1 MLLTIA
7 LGASPASGAFLST
20 ANSARVGA
28 SADDQARAVA
38 RMVGGIIS
46 YSRWPGRT
54 DDSIA
59 ICTMGATRFA
69 ARLGEADA
77 AAGRPVSARAITP
90 GSSAAAQGCDVL
102 YLGGT
107 TGVQQQRAIAAVHGQ
122 PVLSIAEN
130 DPACR
135 GGAMFCVVLSGDTL
149 TFRLSVDA
157 ISRGTVRV
165 DPRVLRLFD
174 EAPERPAA

>member
-7 LGASPASGAFLST
+7 LGVSPASGAFLST
-20 ANSARVGA
+20 ADSARVGA
-28 SADDQARAVA
+28 SADDQARGVA

-46 YSRWPGRT
+46 YSRWPGRGEDT
-54 DDSIA
+54 IA
-59 ICTMGATRFA
+59 ICTMGATRYA
-69 ARLGEADA
+69 ARLGEADG
-77 AAGRPVSARAITP
+77 AAGRPVSARAIAP

-107 TGVQQQRAIAAVHGQ
+107 TATQQQRAIAAVHGQ
-122 PVLSIAEN
+122 PVLSIEED

-135 GGAMFCVVLSGDTL
+135 SGAMFCVVLNGGGL
-149 TFRLSVDA
+149 TFRLNVDA

-174 EAPERPAA
+174 ETPERPAA